1 MNYKVEIFLSGIMI
15 VYLLIEL
22 VRINLLKKDNNDL
35 LAGLISVILLLYG
48 MYLSLRY
55 GLKLDYVSLTE
66 IQQSQAQIMSFTAI
80 ASLVVSLFFIIIS
93 VVKFMITMITK
104 KKG

>member
-55 GLKLDYVSLTE
+55 GLKLDYGSLTE